1 MRSPSIV
8 PDAPGDIVS
17 ALNTA
22 LATIRDLVVYDDELQ
37 RWFVADEDDPLFAS
51 VPGLRGAVRSLAA
64 SANQSKTQG
73 ARSRDRRG
81 RYDRRKVTRARAY
94 LARRRDPTFAE
105 DSDSDLK
112 MRCGQRLVRDPADA
126 DKYLPTLQRSQAI
139 RAIDEGLALIASG
152 RFALESALPGISDK
166 NRETIQF

>member
-51 VPGLRGAVRSLAA
+51 VPGLCGVARSLAA

-73 ARSRDRRG
+73 ARSRDRKRN
-81 RYDRRKVTRARAY
+81 YAKRKVARARAY
-94 LARRRDPTFAE
+94 QQRRRSPDYSE
-105 DSDSDLK
+105 KSDSDLK
-112 MRCGQRLVRDPADA
+112 EWCGQRLVC
-126 DKYLPTLQRSQAI
+126 
-139 RAIDEGLALIASG
+139 
-152 RFALESALPGISDK
+152 F
-166 NRETIQF
+166 